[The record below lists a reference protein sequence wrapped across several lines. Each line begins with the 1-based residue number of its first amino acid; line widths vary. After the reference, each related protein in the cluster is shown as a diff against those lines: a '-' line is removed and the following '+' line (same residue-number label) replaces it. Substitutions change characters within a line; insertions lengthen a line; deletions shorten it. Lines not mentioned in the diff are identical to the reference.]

1 MIVNIFSDLL
11 HLIRSK
17 NVTIKV
23 KVNKKRHLGL
33 LDNVQ
38 VNKKCLYVLLYNF
51 IFNSLKMVEEKGE
64 VSLIID
70 IKKSLN

>member
-1 MIVNIFSDLL
+1 MTVDIFSDML

-23 KVNKKRHLGL
+23 KVENQKHLGL

-38 VNKKCLYVLLYNF
+38 FNKKCLFVLLYNF
-51 IFNSLKMVEEKGE
+51 ISNSLKMVEEKGE
-64 VSLIID
+64 VSLVID
-70 IKKSLN
+70 LK